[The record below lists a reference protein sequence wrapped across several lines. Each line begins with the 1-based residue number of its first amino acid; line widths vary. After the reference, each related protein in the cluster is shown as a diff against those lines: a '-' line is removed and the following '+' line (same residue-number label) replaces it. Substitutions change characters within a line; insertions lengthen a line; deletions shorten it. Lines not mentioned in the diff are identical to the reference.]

1 MTHLID
7 FVKSQAPATVA
18 FEADSAKIKALLL
31 AKIPGS
37 AIPLP

>member
-37 AIPLP
+37 ATPLP